1 MDGQTIEVEDRQ
13 LIYIQ
18 RRISGQYKAI
28 MYLPATACV
37 RLVSWSLVRFWPAMT
52 SWQELGEPLGRAE
65 YRDASLE
72 LIRPSRACSPRLVL
86 LLASVSSVWI

>member
-1 MDGQTIEVEDRQ
+1 
-13 LIYIQ
+13 
-18 RRISGQYKAI
+18 

-72 LIRPSRACSPRLVL
+72 LIKPSRACSPRLVL
-86 LLASVSSVWI
+86 LLASVSSVWTWVRVWPNKQCKIKLDFKVEICNNN